1 MPSSADINWSDKK
14 NMKEA
19 QTDMLINR
27 IYHFKL
33 QKNFMKEE

>member
-1 MPSSADINWSDKK
+1 MPLSVDINWSDKK

-19 QTDMLINR
+19 KIDMMINM

-33 QKNFMKEE
+33 QKNFMKVE